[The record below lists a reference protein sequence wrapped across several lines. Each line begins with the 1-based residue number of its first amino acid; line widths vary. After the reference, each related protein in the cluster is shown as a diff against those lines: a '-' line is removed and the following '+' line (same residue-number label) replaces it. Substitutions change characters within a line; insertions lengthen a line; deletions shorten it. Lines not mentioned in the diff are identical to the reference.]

1 MNSLAELHEALS
13 APSSEVIESLARTDG
28 DIMLL
33 GVGGKIGPELA
44 VMARRA
50 LDAAGSPA
58 KVIGVART
66 IDTASLRRAG
76 DAGVELIQ
84 ADLLHDLASLPDAAR
99 IVYLAGKKFG
109 TAGAAHGTWALN
121 TYLPGRVLERF
132 PAARV
137 VAFSTGNVY
146 PLVPTHSGGA
156 DEDTS
161 PAPIGEYAQ
170 SCLGRE
176 RVVEHFSR
184 SQGTPAA
191 IVRLNYA
198 VELRYG
204 VLLDLASTLFQ
215 GQPVDLGMGAVNV
228 IWQGDVNA
236 MTLRLFEHCASPPLV
251 INLAGPET
259 ASVRW
264 LAGQLA
270 ARLGVEARFTGQEQ
284 PTALLSN
291 GGRAAE
297 LFGYPTVPLRRLLDQ
312 TAHWVQSGGAV
323 HGKQTHFQ
331 ERQGRF

>member
-1 MNSLAELHEALS
+1 MNTLTDLREALS
-13 APSSEVIESLARTDG
+13 APSAAVVESLARTGG
-28 DIMLL
+28 DIILL

-50 LDAAGSPA
+50 LDAAGSTA

-66 IDTASLRRAG
+66 VDDALAPVAA
-76 DAGVELIQ
+76 AGVELIQ
-84 ADLLHDLASLPDAAR
+84 ADLLRDLGRLPDAPR
-99 IVYLAGKKFG
+99 IVYLAGRKFG

-121 TYLPGRVLERF
+121 TYLPGLVMERF
-132 PAARV
+132 AASRI

-146 PLVPTHSGGA
+146 PLLPGHSGGA
-156 DEDTS
+156 DEDT
-161 PAPIGEYAQ
+161 PTGPVGEYAQ

-176 RVVEHFSR
+176 RIVEHFSHVN
-184 SQGTPAA
+184 GTPAA

-204 VLLDLASTLFQ
+204 VLIDLATALWR
-215 GQPVDLGMGAVNV
+215 GEPVDVAMGSVNV

-236 MTLRLFEHCASPPLV
+236 MTLRLFEHCATPPLV
-251 INLAGPET
+251 LNLAGPET

-270 ARLGVEARFTGQEQ
+270 RRLGVEAAFTGAEQ

-291 GGRAAE
+291 ASRAAQ
-297 LFGYPTVPLRRLLDQ
+297 LFGYPTVGLHTLLDR
-312 TAHWVQSGGAV
+312 TAHWVRTGGAT
-323 HGKQTHFQ
+323 HGKQTRFQ
-331 ERQGRF
+331 ERAGRF